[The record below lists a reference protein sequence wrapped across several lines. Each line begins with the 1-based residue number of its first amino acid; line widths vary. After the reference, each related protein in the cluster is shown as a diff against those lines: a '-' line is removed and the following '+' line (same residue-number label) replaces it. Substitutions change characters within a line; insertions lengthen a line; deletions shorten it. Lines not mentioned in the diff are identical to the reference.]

1 MTSECAVCYQEI
13 PDNRS
18 LCEACENDLRAEQA
32 QFEDD
37 EAIYRERQARAM
49 NVE

>member
-1 MTSECAVCYQEI
+1 MGECSVCYAEI

-37 EAIYRERQARAM
+37 EAIYRERAARAAC
-49 NVE
+49 VE

>member
-18 LCEACENDLRAEQA
+18 LCEACENDQRAEQMQA
-32 QFEDD
+32 GDAERVF
-37 EAIYRERQARAM
+37 RERQQRAAC
-49 NVE
+49 VE

>member
-1 MTSECAVCYQEI
+1 MNECALCHAEI

-32 QFEDD
+32 QAG
-37 EAIYRERQARAM
+37 EAERIYRERAARAAC
-49 NVE
+49 VE

>member
-1 MTSECAVCYQEI
+1 MTSECAACYQEI

-32 QFEDD
+32 QAGDAER
-37 EAIYRERQARAM
+37 IYKERQARAM
-49 NVE
+49 TVE